1 MKICNVVAARPNF
14 MKMAPIVLEMNRRG
28 IEQYLV
34 HTGQHYDANMSD
46 VFFEE
51 LGMPRPDVYLGV
63 GSGSHASQT
72 ASVLTAFETTCQER
86 KPDMVIVAG
95 DVNSTVAA
103 ALASTKLRIPV
114 AHVEAGLR
122 SFDRDMPEEINR
134 VLTDHISD
142 LLFATEEAGV
152 ENLRRE
158 GIAGDHVQLV
168 GNCMVD
174 SLLSHLEKAVA
185 LKPWESHGQRVGA
198 YGLVTLHRPSNVD
211 HADALESLV
220 KTLNVVSKRLPL
232 IFPVHPR
239 TRLRILNSGMQVATE
254 ILLVEPLPYLTFLGL
269 MAKSRCVLTDSGGIQ
284 EETTALGIP
293 CLTLR
298 ENTERPVTISQGT
311 NKLVGT
317 DFQSILENI
326 DRILQG
332 DWSLGVRPPL
342 WDGRAASRIVDAVI
356 SHNPPRKCS
365 LMKVG

>member
-14 MKMAPIVLEMNRRG
+14 MKMAPVVLEMNRRG

-63 GSGSHASQT
+63 GSGSHAAQT
-72 ASVLTAFETTCQER
+72 AAVLTAFETTCLQR

-103 ALASTKLRIPV
+103 ALASTKLGIPV

-122 SFDRDMPEEINR
+122 SYDRDMPEEINR
-134 VLTDHISD
+134 VLTDHMSD

-158 GIAGDHVQLV
+158 GIQGDKVKLV

-174 SLLSHLEKAVA
+174 SLLSHLDKAVG
-185 LKPWESHGQRVGA
+185 LKPWENYGQSSGG
-198 YGLVTLHRPSNVD
+198 YGLLTLHRPSNVD
-211 HADALESLV
+211 HADALESLL
-220 KTLNVVSKRLPL
+220 KTLNRISRRLPM

-239 TRLRILNSGMQVATE
+239 TRLRILNSGMQLADT
-254 ILLVEPLPYLTFLGL
+254 IRLVEPLPYLTFIGL

-284 EETTALGIP
+284 EETTALGVP

-298 ENTERPVTISQGT
+298 ENTERPVTITQGT

-317 DFQSILENI
+317 DSEAIVKNL
-326 DRILQG
+326 DRILRG
-332 DWSLGVRPPL
+332 DLALGVRPPL
-342 WDGRAASRIVDAVI
+342 WDGQAAGRIVDAVVD
-356 SHNPPRKCS
+356 HLTRKNCS